1 MSSKPERLRPPH
13 RDAQAAGPGDPEE
26 CVVGPMLC
34 RLLLWSDHDWGRL
47 SPEERPWKSV
57 RIEGLGW
64 VGAVPVV
71 CLN

>member
-1 MSSKPERLRPPH
+1 MSSKPERR
-13 RDAQAAGPGDPEE
+13 RTTYRVDQAASPGDSEE

-34 RLLLWSDHDWGRL
+34 RLLLWSDRDWGRL
-47 SPEERPWKSV
+47 RPEQRPWKSV